1 MTRGSGYTVGQEVVV
16 KFSGEHYLA
25 KIAHLG
31 NGGAAYATFTKGAT
45 TKTVRVFASLPGAV
59 AATGESVAA

>member
-1 MTRGSGYTVGQEVVV
+1 MTSSYTVGQEVVV

-45 TKTVRVFASLPGAV
+45 TKTVRVFPQVAGKPANTGASV
-59 AATGESVAA
+59 